1 MAYGVAYLILKNDIP
16 TCLVVSIN
24 QIGKMHFAFRLWRVI
39 YLLISMEHDVHIVI
53 SSMYDAISIA

>member
-24 QIGKMHFAFRLWRVI
+24 QIGKMHFAFRL
-39 YLLISMEHDVHIVI
+39 
-53 SSMYDAISIA
+53 